1 MASWLEN
8 HHEPYH
14 IQKGIVG
21 SLNYFKTRLTDDD
34 CDLLLFWVLALE
46 YMMSTAMNSRFRRE
60 YQNIT
65 ELLEYFQT
73 VLEDIKKSIQKV
85 IDINKKTSELKKQTK
100 TKLKKAKVAK
110 PTKSSF
116 PINIVMHT

>member
-1 MASWLEN
+1 
-8 HHEPYH
+8 
-14 IQKGIVG
+14 
-21 SLNYFKTRLTDDD
+21 
-34 CDLLLFWVLALE
+34 
-46 YMMSTAMNSRFRRE
+46 MNSRFRRE